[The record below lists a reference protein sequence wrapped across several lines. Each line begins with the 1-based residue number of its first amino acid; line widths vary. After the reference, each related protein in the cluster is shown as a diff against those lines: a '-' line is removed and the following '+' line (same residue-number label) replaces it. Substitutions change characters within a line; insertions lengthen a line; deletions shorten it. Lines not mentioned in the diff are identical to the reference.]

1 MTNLRHA
8 SLDKYVIYF
17 HLFILNIEEDMLAQK
32 IKVKILCFVFPVF
45 SHNNN
50 SIYLMII
57 HMPRYL
63 SKLSISSYIVHIST
77 QEVKEY
83 VKDRREC
90 CKSAAMRC
98 CLSLRTGSVV
108 QQKSQN

>member
-1 MTNLRHA
+1 
-8 SLDKYVIYF
+8 
-17 HLFILNIEEDMLAQK
+17 MLAQK
-32 IKVKILCFVFPVF
+32 IEVKIRIFVFPVI

-57 HMPRYL
+57 HMPRYF
-63 SKLSISSYIVHIST
+63 SKLSILSYIVHTST
-77 QEVKEY
+77 QEVREY

-98 CLSLRTGSVV
+98 CLSLRIDNSG
-108 QQKSQN
+108 